1 MHFVKLILG
10 MMSASY
16 YDKSVDSWT
25 LFSGYK
31 WIVLDSF
38 KIFR

>member
-1 MHFVKLILG
+1 VNFVVLYALCEVD
-10 MMSASY
+10 SWNDECY

-31 WIVLDSF
+31 
-38 KIFR
+38 